1 MTDAERKIVVQFISG
16 EITVDELYSLL
27 PRYSDMS
34 YLSGL
39 YKDVIAQKDR
49 EGLCYLRMLPI
60 HKGELFKEIW
70 KALLT
75 EDWHSEHED
84 LIGMFQYIFNKEHEN
99 IDFLLKIFR
108 HIPLYISQDS
118 TIRYEY
124 LQKVIYAIGAQP
136 QPESLCAL
144 ESLLSET
151 EDDEIKKMLSNQ
163 IAKRRSIVGGKY
175 EFEKK
180 GE

>member
-16 EITVDELYSLL
+16 KITVDELYSLL

-34 YLSGL
+34 YLSRQ
-39 YKDVIAQKDR
+39 YKDAIAQKDR
-49 EGLCYLRMLPI
+49 EELCYLRMLPI
-60 HKGELFKEIW
+60 HKSEQFKEIW
-70 KALLT
+70 KVLLA
-75 EDWHSEHED
+75 EDWHFEHED

-108 HIPLYISQDS
+108 QIPLYISQDS
-118 TIRYEY
+118 TIRHSY
-124 LQKVIYAIGAQP
+124 LQKIIYAIGAQP
-136 QPESLCAL
+136 QPESLWAL

-151 EDDEIKKMLSNQ
+151 EDDEVKKMLSSQ